1 MNEQIFAISQRIS
14 RGRSAHIA
22 MFIPIGLD
30 ATAKASQDHIVAK
43 IKFSVFV
50 EQRLLDIFL
59 EDKVA

>member
-1 MNEQIFAISQRIS
+1 
-14 RGRSAHIA
+14 

-59 EDKVA
+59 EDKGA